1 MKPFSLDSTPLRRV
15 HFSQIGKKIKI
26 KVIVSY
32 SLEDGKNIFE
42 LLVLF
47 SSYALD
53 KELPEQLKI
62 KKINLYYINFVKSD
76 CFTKEIT
83 KK

>member
-1 MKPFSLDSTPLRRV
+1 MKCLKPFSLDITHLRRV
-15 HFSQIGKKIKI
+15 HFSQIGEKTKI

-32 SLEDGKNIFE
+32 SLVDWKNIFE
-42 LLVLF
+42 LLALF
-47 SSYALD
+47 SSNALD

-62 KKINLYYINFVKSD
+62 KKINLYYINFGKVIVSQ
-76 CFTKEIT
+76 